1 MRTTIA
7 GLAVFTLAATVA
19 GHATFQQLWVAGE
32 DQGSTCARL
41 PANNNPVTS
50 VSSSDI
56 RCNVGGT
63 KAAASKCSVPAGS
76 TVTVEMH
83 QQPGDRDCSKEA
95 IGGNHFGPV
104 IVYLSKVGDAASADG
119 SSSWFKIFELGYDAA
134 TKTWGNDLLNEGC
147 GKQDIK
153 IPSNIAPG
161 DYLLRAETIAL
172 HTASQSN
179 GAQFYM
185 TCYQITVT
193 GGGSAN
199 PSGVQFPGAYSSSDP
214 GIKVDIWGNGFQEY
228 KIPGP
233 PVYSG

>member
-1 MRTTIA
+1 MKSA
-7 GLAVFTLAATVA
+7 VAALALSTLAATAA
-19 GHATFQQLWVAGE
+19 GHATFQELWVAGKDE
-32 DQGSTCARL
+32 QSTCARL

-50 VSSSDI
+50 VTSNDI

-63 KAAASKCSVPAGS
+63 KAAAAKCTVAAGD

-83 QQPGDRDCSKEA
+83 QQPGDRDCSREA
-95 IGGNHFGPV
+95 LGGNHFGPV
-104 IVYLSKVGDAASADG
+104 IAYLSKVSDAASADG
-119 SSSWFKIFELGYDAA
+119 SSSWFKIFEVGYDPA
-134 TKTWGNDLLNEGC
+134 TKTWGNDILNKGC
-147 GKQDIK
+147 GKQDVK
-153 IPSNIAPG
+153 IPSDIAPG

-172 HTASQSN
+172 HTASQAG

-199 PSGVQFPGAYSSSDP
+199 PPGVKFPGAYSANDP
-214 GIKVDIWGNGFQEY
+214 GIKVDIWGNGFTEY

-233 PVYSG
+233 AVYKG

>member
-1 MRTTIA
+1 MRSAVAAIA
-7 GLAVFTLAATVA
+7 FSTLAATAA
-19 GHATFQQLWVAGE
+19 GHATFQELWVAGKDE
-32 DQGSTCARL
+32 ESTCARL

-50 VSSSDI
+50 VSSNDI

-63 KAAASKCSVPAGS
+63 KAAAAKCSVAAGD

-83 QQPGDRDCSKEA
+83 QQPGDRDCTREA
-95 IGGNHFGPV
+95 LGGNHFGPV
-104 IVYLSKVGDAASADG
+104 MAYLSKVPDAASADG
-119 SSSWFKIFELGYDAA
+119 SSSWFKIFEIGYDPA
-134 TKTWGNDLLNEGC
+134 TKTWGNDLLNKGC
-147 GKQDIK
+147 GKQDVK
-153 IPSNIAPG
+153 IPSDIAPG

-172 HTASQSN
+172 HTAGQAG

-199 PSGVQFPGAYSSSDP
+199 PAGVKFPGAYSANDP
-214 GIKVDIWGNGFQEY
+214 GIKVDIWGNGFTEY

-233 PVYSG
+233 AVYQG